1 MYFYG
6 GGHLNASGGEYP
18 DSLENTV
25 NYFLRILKE
34 NVWRFETQV

>member
-1 MYFYG
+1 VYFYG

-18 DSLENTV
+18 DTLENTI
-25 NYFLRILKE
+25 NYFLKILKE